1 MRKISIVEINP
12 SLNMGGIES
21 MIVQLCNHLD
31 NKNYTVSF
39 LSLSNDMAK
48 ASELN
53 DYIRRDSLGYNPS
66 KLTGRHLILNFIP
79 AIRRLGRWLRKNNP
93 DIVHIHAY
101 FSMYLLIAIA
111 IKLYLPSSKVVKT
124 VHTSGLFYSS
134 SKLIDHF
141 RLWVEKRATALN
153 NTYIVGIS
161 EQVYKQVV
169 KCFSKTSKGIFKIY
183 NGINPSDYYHS
194 PNDKLRDEL
203 LYDKKILVGY
213 VARIVKGKNHLFLLD
228 LWKEM
233 KDEGLTNA
241 ALMFIGDGELTERI
255 KNDIKRMHLQND
267 VILIGRSSDVPKL
280 LSICDIAV
288 FPSDYEGFSIAML
301 EKMASNLPIV
311 ASDIAPFKEIIDSD
325 KNGFTIPLA
334 DKNKWK
340 GILKKLLQ
348 NKKLREDIG
357 KAARLRSQ
365 DFSIQ
370 IMIENYQNLYGNV
383 YHR

>member
-1 MRKISIVEINP
+1 MRKISVVEINP
-12 SLNMGGIES
+12 SLNIGGIES

-31 NKNYTVSF
+31 NENYTVSF
-39 LSLSNDMAK
+39 LSLSNDMAR

-53 DYIRRDSLGYNPS
+53 DYIRRDSLGFVPS

-79 AIRRLGRWLRKNNP
+79 AIRRLGRWLRKNKP
-93 DIVHIHAY
+93 DIVHVHAY

-111 IKLYLPSSKVVKT
+111 IKLYLPSAKVVKT

-183 NGINPSDYYHS
+183 NGINLNDYYHS